1 MDELWHAAILNTAF
15 YRDLQV
21 ALGITIDHN
30 PDGATDGNVE
40 GRRDW
45 MRTIYR
51 GFFKVDP
58 LDKSEADDVVVAQD
72 VVVVDELARKT
83 RGIKRGASESEHQ
96 HTRVSKRTSLPA
108 PATTPINSADS
119 HSEFQIFII
128 SWSGSMITININDD
142 MLIST
147 LALRIGDREG
157 VPVNQFYLIFGGKPL
172 HDDRTVRDYHVAK
185 ESILHMMGRLK
196 GC

>member
-1 MDELWHAAILNTAF
+1 MDELWHAVILDTAF

-21 ALGITIDHN
+21 AVGITIDHN

-58 LDKSEADDVVVAQD
+58 LNKSEAHDVVVAQD
-72 VVVVDELARKT
+72 VVVVDELARET
-83 RGIKRGASESEHQ
+83 RGIKRVASGSEHQ
-96 HTRVSKRTSLPA
+96 DTRVSKRISLPA
-108 PATTPINSADS
+108 PAMTPINSADS
-119 HSEFQIFII
+119 HSGFQIFIRT
-128 SWSGSMITININDD
+128 WSGSMITININDD

-147 LALRIGDREG
+147 LTLRIGDREG
-157 VPVNQFYLIFGGKPL
+157 VPVNRFSLIFGGKTL

-185 ESILHMMGRLK
+185 DSTLHMRGRPK